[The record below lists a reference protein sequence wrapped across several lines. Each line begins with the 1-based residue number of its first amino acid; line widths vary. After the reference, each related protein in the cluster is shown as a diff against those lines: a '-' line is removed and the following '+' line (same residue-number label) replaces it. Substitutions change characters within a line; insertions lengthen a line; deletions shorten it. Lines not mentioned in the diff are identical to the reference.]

1 MTDDEPQEPGFEIIA
16 KSLATGQKATLQLAT
31 AQFQKPK
38 TGKPQD
44 TERTEET
51 VAYNLLVI

>member
-1 MTDDEPQEPGFEIIA
+1 MTDDEPQELGFKIIA
-16 KSLATGQKATLQLAT
+16 KSWATGQKATLQLAT

-38 TGKPQD
+38 KGKPQG
-44 TERTEET
+44 TELIEDT